1 MRKRT
6 VASGLVVAVAAVGA
20 TLITAPAASAG
31 GYGCS
36 GSLVSTYPVKDNGG
50 VSRGD
55 VYLYFDS
62 STGYNC
68 AVTVKNSAG
77 AYGTPTLTNVTLD
90 RCKAGTSG
98 SSCYSEK
105 KVTDEGLYS
114 SYAGPVS
121 LSASGRCISIYGEI
135 LGSWGT
141 AQVSHEGVHCG

>member
-6 VASGLVVAVAAVGA
+6 AASGLVVAMATVGA
-20 TLITAPAASAG
+20 TLIAAPTASAA

-36 GSLVSTYPVKDNGG
+36 GSLISTYPVKDNSG
-50 VSRGD
+50 VSRGN
-55 VYLYFDS
+55 VYLYYNS

-68 AVTVKNSAG
+68 AATVKNSAG

-114 SYAGPVS
+114 YYAGPVS
-121 LSASGRCISIYGEI
+121 LSASDRCISIYGLI

-141 AQVSHEGVHCG
+141 AQVSRSGVHCG